1 MKHSLKQL
9 AQRCLG
15 KRIRAGDGGRHDSA
29 EDARIAMELVQQ
41 LLKDPSKCRV
51 FDDAMTPLSARLSA
65 VGQSSLIL
73 DSRRSSRHIR
83 AQSGHAVTSP
93 RCATDSDVVA
103 AFISEASAHNFVW
116 ARLDDLEQAMKT
128 AADTADAA
136 EGDGSSSSSGG
147 GGAGGAG
154 GIREAAASIGAA
166 VDTMLSAVEQA
177 AASNNDTDGAA
188 DDDVRDPQN
197 TLVFV
202 VGSPSAQLA
211 RSLHRHK
218 VTGGGMSAERVE
230 ELKEAVAA
238 SREGIIYAMVVNATA
253 PRSGSA

>member
-51 FDDAMTPLSARLSA
+51 FDDAMTPLSARLAA
-65 VGQSSLIL
+65 VGRTSLIL

-103 AFISEASAHNFVW
+103 AFVSEASAHNFVW

-128 AADTADAA
+128 AADAADAA
-136 EGDGSSSSSGG
+136 EGDGSSGSSGG
-147 GGAGGAG
+147 GGA

-177 AASNNDTDGAA
+177 VASNNDTDGAA

-253 PRSGSA
+253 PRPGSA